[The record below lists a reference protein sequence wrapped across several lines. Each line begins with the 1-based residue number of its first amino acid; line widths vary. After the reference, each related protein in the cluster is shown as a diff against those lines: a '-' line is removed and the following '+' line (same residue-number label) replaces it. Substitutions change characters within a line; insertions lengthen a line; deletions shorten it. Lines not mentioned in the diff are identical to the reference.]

1 VSTLKQVRLALDDRA
16 NPIHS
21 EQETRCAIGSEVNAM
36 PRHVH
41 SAEDLEDL
49 LPTSDPRVISEPEY
63 PAGLGSS
70 ASVLEKSVGQDQELS
85 IAAGE
90 NAELDLTP
98 GPLDTTSN
106 SVRTYLREMGAVA
119 LLTREEEVDIARR
132 IERGRLRVLK
142 ALSRSPIAI
151 RQIFAIGEDLKHG
164 TRSMKEIVVFDEEE
178 ITDRI
183 LQDRVQE
190 ITCSIDELQKHY
202 RTASQL
208 ATRLS
213 TISRKNKTRECR
225 HCRRRLSREVIRI
238 SRIIRNLG
246 LTSHEQDRLVDCLNR
261 TVDVMR
267 SLNRRI
273 NNLERKIESTPNKRL
288 EEHYRKKQR
297 KHRIQFKRLRKDF
310 GVTLPEL
317 LRTQRQIIKAETS
330 AEQAKQELIEANLRL
345 VVSVAKKY
353 SHRGLSLLD
362 LIQEGNV
369 GLMKA
374 VDRFDYH
381 RGYKFSTYATWWIR
395 QAVTRAIADQGRT
408 IRIPVHMHEI
418 INRLRR
424 ASRQLVQELGREPS
438 AEEIAKRMDVP
449 IAKVRNVRKISR
461 LPISLETP
469 VGEGQESHVGDF
481 IEDRKLVSP
490 ADTIVNVK
498 LRQQIVK
505 VLHTLSA
512 REEKVLKMRFGLEN
526 GSEHTLTEVG
536 KTFSV
541 TRERI
546 RQIESQALR
555 KLRHASRSQQLKPFL
570 DGVRE

>member
-1 VSTLKQVRLALDDRA
+1 
-16 NPIHS
+16 
-21 EQETRCAIGSEVNAM
+21 
-36 PRHVH
+36 
-41 SAEDLEDL
+41 
-49 LPTSDPRVISEPEY
+49 
-63 PAGLGSS
+63 
-70 ASVLEKSVGQDQELS
+70 LEKSGGQDQELGM
-85 IAAGE
+85 AAGKD
-90 NAELDLTP
+90 AELDLTP
-98 GPLDTTSN
+98 GPLETTSN
-106 SVRTYLREMGAVA
+106 SVRTYLREMGVVA
-119 LLTREEEVDIARR
+119 LLTREEEVEIARR
-132 IERGRLRVLK
+132 IERGRLRVMK
-142 ALSRSPIAI
+142 ALSRSPIVI
-151 RQIFAIGEDLKHG
+151 RQILAVGEDLKHG
-164 TRSMKEIVVFDEEE
+164 TRSIKELVVFGEEE
-178 ITDRI
+178 ITERI
-183 LQDRVQE
+183 LRDRVQD

-208 ATRLS
+208 AERLS
-213 TISRKNKTRECR
+213 TIPRKNKTRKYR
-225 HCRRRLSREVIRI
+225 HCRHRPGRELIRI

-246 LTSHEQDRLVDCLNR
+246 LTSHERNRLVDCLNG
-261 TVDVMR
+261 TVDMMR

-273 NNLERKIESTPNKRL
+273 NNLERKIESTRSKKL
-288 EEHYRKKQR
+288 KEHYRKKQR
-297 KHRIQFKRLRKDF
+297 QHRTQVERLGKDF

-317 LRTQRQIIKAETS
+317 LRTQRQIIRAETS
-330 AEQAKQELIEANLRL
+330 VEQAKRELIEANLRL
-345 VVSVAKKY
+345 VVSVAKRY

-408 IRIPVHMHEI
+408 IRIPVHMNEI
-418 INRLRR
+418 INRLLR
-424 ASRQLVQELGREPS
+424 ASQQLVQELGREPS
-438 AEEIAKRMDVP
+438 AEEMAKRMDIPV
-449 IAKVRNVRKISR
+449 AKVRNVRKISR

-469 VGEGQESHVGDF
+469 VGKGEESHVGDF
-481 IEDRKLVSP
+481 IEDRALVSL
-490 ADTIVNVK
+490 ADTIVKMK

-505 VLHTLSA
+505 VLHTLSV

-541 TRERI
+541 SRERI

-555 KLRHASRSQQLKPFL
+555 KLRHASRSLQLKPFL

>member
-1 VSTLKQVRLALDDRA
+1 
-16 NPIHS
+16 
-21 EQETRCAIGSEVNAM
+21 M

-41 SAEDLEDL
+41 STEDLEDL
-49 LPTSDPRVISEPEY
+49 LPTSDSRVISEPECQ
-63 PAGLGSS
+63 PGLDTS
-70 ASVLEKSVGQDQELS
+70 ASVLEKNVGQDQELD

-90 NAELDLTP
+90 KAEYDLTP
-98 GPLDTTSN
+98 GPLETTSN

-119 LLTREEEVDIARR
+119 LLTREEEVEIARR

-151 RQIFAIGEDLKHG
+151 RQILAIGEDLKQG
-164 TRSMKEIVVFDEEE
+164 TRSIKEIVVFGEEE
-178 ITDRI
+178 ITERILRDRI
-183 LQDRVQE
+183 QN

-208 ATRLS
+208 AGGLS
-213 TISRKNKTRECR
+213 AIPRKNKTRECR
-225 HCRRRLSREVIRI
+225 RCRHRLGRELIRI
-238 SRIIRNLG
+238 SRIIGNLG
-246 LTSHEQDRLVDCLNR
+246 LTSHERSRLVDCLNR
-261 TVDVMR
+261 TVDMLR

-273 NNLERKIESTPNKRL
+273 NNLERKIESTRSKRL
-288 EEHYRKKQR
+288 KEHSRKKQR
-297 KHRIQFKRLRKDF
+297 QYRTQIERFERDF
-310 GVTLPEL
+310 GVTLPDL
-317 LRTQRQIIKAETS
+317 LRTQRQIIRAENS
-330 AEQAKQELIEANLRL
+330 VQQAKRDLIEANLRL

-374 VDRFDYH
+374 VDKFDYR

-418 INRLRR
+418 INRLLR
-424 ASRQLVQELGREPS
+424 ASQQLVQELGREPS
-438 AEEIAKRMDVP
+438 ADEIAKRMDVP
-449 IAKVRNVRKISR
+449 VAKVRNVRKISR

-469 VGEGQESHVGDF
+469 VGEGEESHVGDF

-490 ADTIVNVK
+490 ADTVVNVK
-498 LRQQIVK
+498 LRQQIIK
-505 VLHTLSA
+505 VLHTLSK

-555 KLRHASRSQQLKPFL
+555 KLRHASRSLQLKPFL

>member
-1 VSTLKQVRLALDDRA
+1 
-16 NPIHS
+16 
-21 EQETRCAIGSEVNAM
+21 M
-36 PRHVH
+36 
-41 SAEDLEDL
+41 
-49 LPTSDPRVISEPEY
+49 LPTSDSRVISEPECQ
-63 PAGLGSS
+63 PGLGSS
-70 ASVLEKSVGQDQELS
+70 ASVLEKSVGQDQELG

-98 GPLDTTSN
+98 GPLETTSN

-119 LLTREEEVDIARR
+119 LLTREEEVEIARR

-151 RQIFAIGEDLKHG
+151 RQILAIGDDLKHG
-164 TRSMKEIVVFDEEE
+164 TRSIKEIVVFDEEE
-178 ITDRI
+178 ITERI

-202 RTASQL
+202 RTASQS
-208 ATRLS
+208 AERLS
-213 TISRKNKTRECR
+213 TISRKNKTREYRRCR
-225 HCRRRLSREVIRI
+225 HRLGREVIRI

-246 LTSHEQDRLVDCLNR
+246 LTGHERDRLVDCLNR
-261 TVDVMR
+261 TVDMMR

-273 NNLERKIESTPNKRL
+273 NNLERKIESTRHKRL
-288 EEHYRKKQR
+288 KEHYLKRQR
-297 KHRIQFKRLRKDF
+297 KHHIQFKRLRKDF

-317 LRTQRQIIKAETS
+317 LRTQRQIIRAETS

-418 INRLRR
+418 INRLLRV
-424 ASRQLVQELGREPS
+424 SQQLVQDLGREPS

-449 IAKVRNVRKISR
+449 VAKVRNVRKISR

-469 VGEGQESHVGDF
+469 VGEGEESHVGEF

-546 RQIESQALR
+546 RQIESEALR